1 MFRSNLE
8 PNFTLSARQRSR
20 FLLLPQEHSVVLR
33 QTSRWGQIF
42 LLSLVCLGASA
53 FATSWFYRM
62 DEVITVPGRLQ
73 PLKGGV
79 EVKSPVAGQLAELL
93 VKSGDRVTKGQPLL
107 RYDVKAARSEESN
120 LSNQLTLEGLSL
132 AERLKSNAQ
141 RQVTATRNVQLST
154 NILERLKPL
163 ETGGAMSEVQI
174 LQQSNQLETQRDQLL
189 QLKTERNQLIS
200 DSNARRQE
208 LRGRL
213 AQVQNQLRN
222 EVLKAPI
229 SGVVFD
235 LKPDND
241 RYVAQNA
248 EPLLKIV
255 PSGNLSAQV
264 NVSNQDIGFIKA
276 GLPVKVRVDAF
287 PYTEYGEIPGE
298 VSQVGADALPPTE
311 LIRTYHFPVDIE
323 LSRSV
328 LRTREGTTIP
338 LQSGMTVS
346 TNLKLRDRRLIEL
359 LSDLF
364 TNRGES
370 LKRLRQP

>member
-1 MFRSNLE
+1 M
-8 PNFTLSARQRSR
+8 
-20 FLLLPQEHSVVLR
+20 LLPQEHSVVLR

-42 LLSLVCLGASA
+42 LLCLVGLGATA
-53 FATSWFYRM
+53 FATAWFYRL
-62 DEVITVPGRLQ
+62 DEVITVQGRLQ
-73 PLKGGV
+73 PQKGGV

-93 VKSGDRVTKGQPLL
+93 VKSGDRVKQSQPLL

-120 LSNQLTLEGLSL
+120 LTKQLALEEIRL
-132 AERLKSNAQ
+132 AEQLKSNAQ
-141 RQVTATRNVQLST
+141 RQVTAERNVELSSD
-154 NILERLKPL
+154 ILKRLEPL
-163 ETGGAMSEVQI
+163 EAGGAMSEVQI
-174 LQQSNQLETQRDQLL
+174 LQQSNQLESQRDQLL
-189 QLKTERNQLIS
+189 QLKSERQQLIS
-200 DSNARRQE
+200 DSQARRQE

-222 EVLKAPI
+222 EVIKAPI

-235 LKPDND
+235 LKPDNS

-248 EPLLKIV
+248 EPLMKIV
-255 PSGNLSAQV
+255 PSGSLSAQV
-264 NVSNQDIGFIKA
+264 NVGNQDIGFIKP
-276 GLPVKVRVDAF
+276 GLPVKVRVDSF
-287 PYTEYGEIPGE
+287 PFTEYGEIPGK

-311 LIRTYHFPVDIE
+311 LIRSFHFPVDIE

-328 LRTREGTTIP
+328 LRTKEGTTIP
-338 LQSGMTVS
+338 LQSGMTVT

>member
-1 MFRSNLE
+1 V
-8 PNFTLSARQRSR
+8 
-20 FLLLPQEHSVVLR
+20 LLPQEHSVVLR

-42 LLSLVCLGASA
+42 LLSLVGLGATA
-53 FATSWFYRM
+53 FATAWFYRL
-62 DEVITVPGRLQ
+62 DEVITVQGRLQ
-73 PLKGGV
+73 PQKGGV

-93 VKSGDRVTKGQPLL
+93 VKSGDRVVQGQPLL

-120 LSNQLTLEGLSL
+120 LTKQLNLEEVRLS
-132 AERLKSNAQ
+132 EQLKSNAQ
-141 RQVTATRNVQLST
+141 RQITAERNVELST

-163 ETGGAMSEVQI
+163 ERGGAMSEVQI

-200 DSNARRQE
+200 DSNSRRQE

-222 EVLKAPI
+222 EVVKAPI

-235 LKPDND
+235 LKPDNN

-248 EPLLKIV
+248 EALMKIV

-264 NVSNQDIGFIKA
+264 NVGNQDIGFIKA
-276 GLPVKVRVDAF
+276 GLPVNVRVDSF

-311 LIRTYHFPVDIE
+311 LIRSYHFPVDIE
-323 LSRSV
+323 LSRSI
-328 LRTREGTTIP
+328 LRTREGVVIP
-338 LQSGMTVS
+338 LQSGMTVT

>member
-1 MFRSNLE
+1 M
-8 PNFTLSARQRSR
+8 
-20 FLLLPQEHSVVLR
+20 VLR

-42 LLSLVCLGASA
+42 LLSLVGLGATA
-53 FATSWFYRM
+53 FATAWFYQI
-62 DEVITVPGRLQ
+62 DEVITVQGRLQ
-73 PLKGGV
+73 PQSGGV
-79 EVKSPVAGQLAELL
+79 EVKSPVAGQLADIL
-93 VKSGDRVTKGQPLL
+93 VTSGERVQQGQPLL

-120 LSNQLTLEGLSL
+120 LTKQLALEEIRLQ
-132 AERLKSNAQ
+132 EQLKSNAQ
-141 RQVTATRNVQLST
+141 RQITAERNVELSKD
-154 NILERLKPL
+154 ILKRLKPL
-163 ETGGAMSEVQI
+163 EAGGAMSEVQI

-189 QLKTERNQLIS
+189 QLKTERQQLIS
-200 DSNARRQE
+200 DSQARRQE

-222 EVLKAPI
+222 EVVKSPI

-235 LKPDND
+235 LKPDNS

-248 EPLLKIV
+248 EPLMKIV
-255 PSGNLSAQV
+255 PSGNLSAEV
-264 NVSNQDIGFIKA
+264 NVSNQDIGFIKP
-276 GLPVKVRVDAF
+276 GLPVKVRVDSF
-287 PYTEYGEIPGE
+287 PFTEYGEIPGK

-311 LIRTYHFPVDIE
+311 LIRSFHFPVDIE

-328 LRTREGTTIP
+328 LRTKEGTTIP
-338 LQSGMTVS
+338 LQSGMTVT

>member
-1 MFRSNLE
+1 M
-8 PNFTLSARQRSR
+8 SARQRSR
-20 FLLLPQEHSVVLR
+20 FVLLPQEHSVVLR

-42 LLSLVCLGASA
+42 LLSLVGVGATA
-53 FATSWFYRM
+53 FATAWFYRL
-62 DEVITVPGRLQ
+62 DEVITVQGRLQ
-73 PLKGGV
+73 PQKGGV

-93 VKSGDRVTKGQPLL
+93 VKSGDRVVQGQPLL

-120 LSNQLTLEGLSL
+120 LSKQLGLEQVRLT
-132 AERLKSNAQ
+132 EQLKSNAQ
-141 RQVTATRNVQLST
+141 RQITAERNVELST

-163 ETGGAMSEVQI
+163 EQGGAMSEVQI

-189 QLKTERNQLIS
+189 QLKTEHNQLIS
-200 DSNARRQE
+200 DSNSRRQE

-222 EVLKAPI
+222 EVVKAPI

-235 LKPDND
+235 LKPDNN

-248 EPLLKIV
+248 EALMKIV

-264 NVSNQDIGFIKA
+264 NVGNQDIGFIKA
-276 GLPVKVRVDAF
+276 GLPVNVRVDSF

-298 VSQVGADALPPTE
+298 VTQVGADALPPTE
-311 LIRTYHFPVDIE
+311 LIRSYHFPVDIE
-323 LSRSV
+323 LSRSI
-328 LRTREGTTIP
+328 LRTREGVMIP
-338 LQSGMTVS
+338 LQSGMTVT

>member
-1 MFRSNLE
+1 M
-8 PNFTLSARQRSR
+8 
-20 FLLLPQEHSVVLR
+20 LLPQEHSVVLR

-42 LLSLVCLGASA
+42 LLSLVGLGATA
-53 FATSWFYRM
+53 FATAWFYRL
-62 DEVITVPGRLQ
+62 DEVITVQGRLQ
-73 PLKGGV
+73 PKKGGV
-79 EVKSPVAGQLAELL
+79 EVKSPLAGQLAELL
-93 VKSGDRVTKGQPLL
+93 VKSGDYVRQGEPLIL
-107 RYDVKAARSEESN
+107 YDVQAARSEEAN
-120 LSNQLTLEGLSL
+120 LEAQLSL
-132 AERLKSNAQ
+132 EELRLRDQLKSNAQ
-141 RQVTATRNVQLST
+141 RLITAKRNVELSAK
-154 NILERLKPL
+154 ILKRLQPL
-163 ETGGAMSEVQI
+163 ANQGAMSEVQI

-189 QLKTERNQLIS
+189 QLQNDERQLVS
-200 DSNARRQE
+200 DSNARRQN

-213 AQVQNQLRN
+213 AQVRNQLRN
-222 EVLKAPI
+222 EVVKAPI

-264 NVSNQDIGFIKA
+264 NVGNQDIGFIKA
-276 GLPVKVRVDAF
+276 GLPVKVRVDSF
-287 PYTEYGEIPGE
+287 PYTEYGEIPGK
-298 VSQVGADALPPTE
+298 VSQVGADALPPDQ
-311 LIRTYHFPVDIE
+311 LIRSYHFPVDIE

-328 LRTREGTTIP
+328 LRTRDGTTIP
-338 LQSGMTVS
+338 LQSGMTVT

>member
-42 LLSLVCLGASA
+42 LLSLVCLGATA

-62 DEVITVPGRLQ
+62 DEIITVPGRLQ

-120 LSNQLTLEGLSL
+120 LSKQLTLEGLSL
-132 AERLKSNAQ
+132 AEQLKSNAQ

-276 GLPVKVRVDAF
+276 GLPVKVDSF

>member
-189 QLKTERNQLIS
+189 QLKTERNQQIS

-264 NVSNQDIGFIKA
+264 NVSNQDIGFIQG